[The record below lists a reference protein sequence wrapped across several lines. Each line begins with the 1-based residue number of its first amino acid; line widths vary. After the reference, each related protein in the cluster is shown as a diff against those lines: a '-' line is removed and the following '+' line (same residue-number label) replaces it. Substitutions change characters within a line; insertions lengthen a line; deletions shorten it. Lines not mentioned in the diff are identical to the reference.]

1 MGALAAT
8 DAWRFQFHPEVWL
21 LVAAVVGLGFYVVR
35 VVAPAAGPAGPAGT
49 AAVTRRQRLCFVA
62 GVALLWVSAD
72 WPMHDIAEEY
82 LYSVHMVQHLLISF
96 VVPPLLLMAV
106 PEWLARLILVD
117 GSRAARVVRR
127 LVHPLVAGVAFNALQ
142 ALMHWNTVV
151 ELSVRSGPFHYAM
164 HLLMFASAL
173 AMWTPVVGPLRE
185 LHLSEPMK
193 MVYLFTMSIIPTV
206 PAAWLTFAEGAV
218 YPVYDHAQRLFG
230 ISVAAD
236 QQAAGAVMK
245 VLGGLYLWTLIA
257 IRFFRFSAAQRHADT
272 EERRRRLAEG
282 TLTTAD
288 VEAEFERLGPPP
300 SEPRI

>member
-1 MGALAAT
+1 MNALAAT

-21 LVAAVVGLGFYVVR
+21 TVALLIGLATYVVR
-35 VVAPAAGPAGPAGT
+35 VVAPVAVTPGV
-49 AAVTRRQRLCFVA
+49 AAVTKRQRLCFIA

-106 PEWLARLILVD
+106 PEWLARLIVVD
-117 GSRAARVVRR
+117 GSLSARIIRR
-127 LVHPLVAGVAFNALQ
+127 LVHPLVAGVVFNALQ
-142 ALMHWNTVV
+142 GLMHWNTLV

-164 HLLMFASAL
+164 HLLMFTSAL
-173 AMWTPVVGPLRE
+173 AMWMAVVGPLE
-185 LHLSEPMK
+185 EFHLSEPAK

-206 PAAWLTFAEGAV
+206 PAAWLTFAEGSV

-236 QQAAGAVMK
+236 QQAAGAIMK

-257 IRFFRFSAAQRHADT
+257 IRFFRFSAAQRRADAT
-272 EERRRRLAEG
+272 ERRQRFSAN

-300 SEPRI
+300 SEPRL

>member
-21 LVAAVVGLGFYVVR
+21 MVAAIVGLGFYVVR
-35 VVAPAAGPAGPAGT
+35 VVAPAAGPAGAV
-49 AAVTRRQRLCFVA
+49 AVTRREQVCFVA

-106 PEWLARLILVD
+106 PEWLARLILVE
-117 GSRAARVVRR
+117 GSRTARVIRR
-127 LVHPLVAGVAFNALQ
+127 LVHPLVAGVVFNALQ

-173 AMWTPVVGPLRE
+173 AMWMQVVGPLRE

-206 PAAWLTFAEGAV
+206 PAAWLTFAEGSV

-257 IRFFRFSAAQRHADT
+257 IRFFRFSADQRHADAT
-272 EERRRRLAEG
+272 ERRRRFAAE
-282 TLTTAD
+282 TLTTED

-300 SEPRI
+300 SEPRL